1 MTVGEMRELMRRRVV
16 PEGLVPQNVI
26 GLLIDDEEDAA
37 PPELDAFTFL
47 TRLRALGIGSADF
60 LYLLEGCE
68 APQSAVDRVRA
79 NPAMNLQGLIL
90 TLESS
95 GLTSD
100 DYSRMLYTARQIWER
115 TLTLRLEKSE
125 MVLQGGEEIED
136 YSEPSFEEVMDE
148 LGRLNEAD
156 EHHDSVSSYE
166 EFRAAF
172 VTEEFASPAA
182 AENISSAKEPEPVLT
197 ETNEIKAEET
207 PETEST
213 DEAPAADKYIEETA
227 ENKPNETVEKPIE
240 ETVENESAETIA
252 ETVEETTENKPKET
266 VEKPVEETTENEP
279 KETIIQPVED
289 AVPAE
294 ISETEAAPE
303 TAAEESAAVSEAVES
318 VEENSAEYSEDTYE
332 SSEETPVYTETIE
345 PAKPYN
351 GETTMII
358 QIDQEMLK
366 QNLEL
371 LAKAEEEAVRAEAA
385 RVAAEQ
391 AQQEARAAYA
401 AAKEATGIS
410 DSAEDGEPLEETDD
424 EPDSESVLPVKTGK
438 QAPFVV
444 SIPDEHTYHKGA
456 IITAA
461 VGAAVLAGTSV
472 VVDVFAGD
480 PHTKTIV
487 YAEISNDIFDEIYRA
502 YYDEKA
508 GGDKAAAYVPDY
520 QTLFGDLLVNS
531 GGFGTFS
538 DGEHVYSVTE
548 ETISVSVFKNGALTA
563 ADDLLPP
570 DGTRFAAVFD
580 DRGTLV
586 AVFGGKR
593 ECGYMRISG
602 GSALYTVRQDG
613 FLTDFALEE
622 DGVMLGSV
630 YTPSFSRSFKA
641 EDIEV
646 FMPSVGVEKTVMPV
660 ENVILSKTEGYSYA
674 VSARYSLINGE
685 TESVYAAVGDPVF
698 ASSDGRFVMSGE
710 EKYLLIKTGE
720 TILTAEA
727 ESDSRVAFS
736 KKGCAVGKN
745 NTVNLLSEDFVLMS
759 QIANLPPSSLPQGN
773 MPEAMRF
780 KGDTLLIYGDT
791 GLCRAADCSDME
803 NPVII
808 ALKEVNGAANS
819 ENALVLSAGGQ
830 GAELSY
836 YILENGGAKE
846 KYKFTKPLSAEELST
861 LKFGGVDAIVL
872 DGERCGASF
881 SYFDGV
887 SVISDYAVMS
897 SGKLET
903 SVKELFDDKTGF
915 TLAFKSGGDIYALC
929 GNGIAD
935 VSK

>member
-125 MVLQGGEEIED
+125 MVLRGGEEIED

-156 EHHDSVSSYE
+156 EHHDGVSGYE

-172 VTEEFASPAA
+172 VTEEFATPAA
-182 AENISSAKEPEPVLT
+182 AENMSSAEEPVT
-197 ETNEIKAEET
+197 AETNEINAEET
-207 PETEST
+207 PETELT
-213 DEAPAADKYIEETA
+213 DEAPAADKYIEETF
-227 ENKPNETVEKPIE
+227 ENKPEEAVEKPIE
-240 ETVENESAETIA
+240 ETVENEPAETFA
-252 ETVEETTENKPKET
+252 ETVEETAEIESN
-266 VEKPVEETTENEP
+266 
-279 KETIIQPVED
+279 ETIIEYFED
-289 AVPAE
+289 AVSAE
-294 ISETEAAPE
+294 ANEAEAAPE
-303 TAAEESAAVSEAVES
+303 KAAEDSAVLSEAVEP
-318 VEENSAEYSEDTYE
+318 VEENAAEYSEDTYG

-345 PAKPYN
+345 LAKPYN

-358 QIDQEMLK
+358 QIDQEMLR

-371 LAKAEEEAVRAEAA
+371 LAKAEEEAVHAEAA

-391 AQQEARAAYA
+391 AQREARAAYA
-401 AAKEATGIS
+401 AAKEDTGIS

-424 EPDSESVLPVKTGK
+424 GSDSGSDIPVKTGK
-438 QAPFVV
+438 QTPFVV

-461 VGAAVLAGTSV
+461 VGAAVLVGASV

-480 PHTKTIV
+480 PNAKTIA

-502 YYDEKA
+502 YYDEEA
-508 GGDKAAAYVPDY
+508 GGDKAEAYVHDY

-538 DGEHVYSVTE
+538 DGENIYSVTE
-548 ETISVSVFKNGALTA
+548 ETISVNVFKNGALTA
-563 ADDLLPP
+563 ADALLPP

-602 GSALYTVRQDG
+602 GSTLYTVRQDG

-660 ENVILSKTEGYSYA
+660 ENVILSQTEGYSYA
-674 VSARYSLINGE
+674 VSARYSLTNGE

-710 EKYLLIKTGE
+710 EKYLLIKSGE

-736 KKGCAVGKN
+736 KKGCAVGKD

-773 MPEAMRF
+773 MPESMRF
-780 KGDTLLIYGDT
+780 KGDMLLIYGDA
-791 GLCRAADCSDME
+791 GLCRAADCSDIE
-803 NPVII
+803 NPVIV

-846 KYKFTKPLSAEELST
+846 KYKFTKPLSAEESST
-861 LKFGGVDAIVL
+861 LKFGGVDAVVL

-887 SVISDYAVMS
+887 SVISNYAVMS
-897 SGKLET
+897 AGKLET